1 MADLT
6 NRSRFRV
13 TVKNRDDLTQHFS
26 FNNLD
31 DVETYMA
38 QLRVQNLKPRV
49 EQLDER
55 WLAQR
60 RWTSS
65 GQ

>member
-1 MADLT
+1 VADLT